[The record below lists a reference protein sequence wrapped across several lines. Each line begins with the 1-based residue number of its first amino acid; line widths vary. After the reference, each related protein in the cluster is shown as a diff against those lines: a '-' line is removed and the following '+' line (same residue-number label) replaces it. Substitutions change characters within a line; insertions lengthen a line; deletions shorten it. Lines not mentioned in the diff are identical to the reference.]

1 MKKNHV
7 STAAAGNDV
16 GHEDE
21 HEDTDYWEKK
31 YHHHDAKKKKNGVD
45 AFVAA
50 TDVAD
55 DVADDCKKNDW
66 MKRVIGAN
74 KEDDQDSSHP
84 IVDSFYS
91 ILSYY

>member
-1 MKKNHV
+1 MKKNHM
-7 STAAAGNDV
+7 STAAAAENDV
-16 GHEDE
+16 EHE
-21 HEDTDYWEKK
+21 HEDTDYCEKQ
-31 YHHHDAKKKKNGVD
+31 YQHHDAKKKKNGLD

-74 KEDDQDSSHP
+74 KEDDQDSSYP